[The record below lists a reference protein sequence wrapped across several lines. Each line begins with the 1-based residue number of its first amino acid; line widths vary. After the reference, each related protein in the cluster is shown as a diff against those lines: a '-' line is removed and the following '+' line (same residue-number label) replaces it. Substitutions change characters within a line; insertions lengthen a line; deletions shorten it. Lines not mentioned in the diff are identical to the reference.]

1 MGGTA
6 EAIGIVLSLLQLAR
20 ETTVIAIEV
29 TGVIEKAR
37 AENREVTDDEI
48 AVARGQLSAAR
59 DRLVSGA

>member
-6 EAIGIVLSLLQLAR
+6 EAISLVLSLLQLAR
-20 ETTVIAIEV
+20 ETTVTAIEV

>member
-20 ETTVIAIEV
+20 ETTVTAIEV